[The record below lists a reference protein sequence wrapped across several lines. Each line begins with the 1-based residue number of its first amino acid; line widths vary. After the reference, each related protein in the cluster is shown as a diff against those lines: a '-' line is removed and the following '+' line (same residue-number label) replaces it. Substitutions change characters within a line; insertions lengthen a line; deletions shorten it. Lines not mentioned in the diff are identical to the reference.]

1 MAKTSSLAANFS
13 LFGQN
18 IKRQTQMA
26 YQQAA
31 QEIQQTQASQLAQRQ
46 MLVQML
52 KGEQDYLRSLRKD
65 LRDLNK
71 NLDDTSI
78 SNTDKY
84 KLYNALSQ
92 VGNVYANIS
101 KEDLDTLKRE
111 EDKLDKKFNIDPSL
125 EVKIKAWQRSIDGKA
140 TQTEFANK
148 NTFNNFFGFDTN
160 ASNNKAWQ
168 DVVTAFAK
176 LDNPDSKSVGRE
188 AISNILERYGENN
201 RITNVG
207 NERYLATSNEA
218 LTSALNH
225 SGRLTLDEARTKK
238 EKLFEDAK
246 KKLGTRAD
254 VAFRA
259 YKQFKSLDKQIKD
272 LSDKNPNVQQ
282 RIQNIKS
289 NIDDL
294 GDEINESKKL
304 IKGYRDSL
312 SKPADK
318 LPTIRQRAGELLLEQ
333 DQIKAFAK
341 QQKKAIRENVLGKMD
356 SALAKQSPEDEQL
369 LKYIAQAKTFKSP
382 DAQVSNA
389 SNKFFDAWTKG
400 LQTNTEDPGTI
411 KSYFKKVDSQSSL
424 NKKHKD
430 VYKAE
435 AVQRLLKAVEETK
448 KTQTAFKEVSQ
459 VKKPKPTPKVEPKQ
473 PKQFKEYTVK
483 SGDSLSKIAS
493 DLKVNMKDLMK
504 INNITNP
511 DKIKVGQK
519 IKWQN

>member
-1 MAKTSSLAANFS
+1 
-13 LFGQN
+13 
-18 IKRQTQMA
+18 
-26 YQQAA
+26 
-31 QEIQQTQASQLAQRQ
+31 
-46 MLVQML
+46 
-52 KGEQDYLRSLRKD
+52 
-65 LRDLNK
+65 
-71 NLDDTSI
+71 
-78 SNTDKY
+78 
-84 KLYNALSQ
+84 
-92 VGNVYANIS
+92 
-101 KEDLDTLKRE
+101 
-111 EDKLDKKFNIDPSL
+111 
-125 EVKIKAWQRSIDGKA
+125 
-140 TQTEFANK
+140 
-148 NTFNNFFGFDTN
+148 
-160 ASNNKAWQ
+160 
-168 DVVTAFAK
+168 
-176 LDNPDSKSVGRE
+176 
-188 AISNILERYGENN
+188 
-201 RITNVG
+201 
-207 NERYLATSNEA
+207 
-218 LTSALNH
+218 
-225 SGRLTLDEARTKK
+225 
-238 EKLFEDAK
+238 
-246 KKLGTRAD
+246 
-254 VAFRA
+254 
-259 YKQFKSLDKQIKD
+259 
-272 LSDKNPNVQQ
+272 
-282 RIQNIKS
+282 
-289 NIDDL
+289 
-294 GDEINESKKL
+294 
-304 IKGYRDSL
+304 
-312 SKPADK
+312 
-318 LPTIRQRAGELLLEQ
+318 
-333 DQIKAFAK
+333 
-341 QQKKAIRENVLGKMD
+341 MD

>member
-1 MAKTSSLAANFS
+1 
-13 LFGQN
+13 
-18 IKRQTQMA
+18 
-26 YQQAA
+26 
-31 QEIQQTQASQLAQRQ
+31 
-46 MLVQML
+46 
-52 KGEQDYLRSLRKD
+52 
-65 LRDLNK
+65 
-71 NLDDTSI
+71 
-78 SNTDKY
+78 
-84 KLYNALSQ
+84 
-92 VGNVYANIS
+92 
-101 KEDLDTLKRE
+101 

-125 EVKIKAWQRSIDGKA
+125 EVKIKAWQRSIDIKA
-140 TQTEFANK
+140 TQTEFENK

-318 LPTIRQRAGELLLEQ
+318 L
-333 DQIKAFAK
+333 
-341 QQKKAIRENVLGKMD
+341 
-356 SALAKQSPEDEQL
+356 
-369 LKYIAQAKTFKSP
+369 
-382 DAQVSNA
+382 
-389 SNKFFDAWTKG
+389 
-400 LQTNTEDPGTI
+400 
-411 KSYFKKVDSQSSL
+411 
-424 NKKHKD
+424 
-430 VYKAE
+430 
-435 AVQRLLKAVEETK
+435 
-448 KTQTAFKEVSQ
+448 
-459 VKKPKPTPKVEPKQ
+459 
-473 PKQFKEYTVK
+473 
-483 SGDSLSKIAS
+483 
-493 DLKVNMKDLMK
+493 
-504 INNITNP
+504 
-511 DKIKVGQK
+511 
-519 IKWQN
+519 